1 MVSYKLIKESRE
13 LILQGLTAQQ
23 VADHLGIKKS
33 TVYLYTKSERQQM
46 KELKARRKVMRQLA
60 MSV

>member
-1 MVSYKLIKESRE
+1 MVSYKLIRESRE
-13 LILQGLTAQQ
+13 LILQGLSAQQ

-33 TVYLYTKSERQQM
+33 TVYLYTKSERQQI